1 MPRQRSPG
9 IPYTAQ
15 QLHRGARHSV
25 TLKIED
31 IETQLKQLTSVITT
45 LQSQLQSLKALVPLV
60 ECPFLVSTPSVSEN
74 VGKEVDSGR

>member
-1 MPRQRSPG
+1 MPRQKSLD
-9 IPYTAQ
+9 IPYTTQ

-31 IETQLKQLTSVITT
+31 IETQLKSAASVITT

-60 ECPFLVSTPSVSEN
+60 ECPFLVSTPSISEN
-74 VGKEVDSGR
+74 VGKEVESGG